1 MGCRESDGHSCGGSC
16 FVAHII
22 KDSGTEAFLA
32 LKANLISE
40 INALGFAGLQVTDL
54 NLLNGAWVN
63 LAYPLPNGSTAQ
75 FLDDRQIYL
84 GNQIEG
90 AGNGRCYGVVANESM
105 LLVCTYGDSGSD
117 PELLLYKRI

>member
-1 MGCRESDGHSCGGSC
+1 MGCRESDGHPCGGSC
-16 FVAHII
+16 FVAQMI
-22 KDSGTEAFLA
+22 KYRGMEAFLA
-32 LKANLISE
+32 LKAALVNE

-63 LAYPLPNGSTAQ
+63 LSYPLPNGSSAQ

-90 AGNGRCYGVVANESM
+90 AGNGRCYGVVANESV
-105 LLVCTYGDSGSD
+105 LLVCTYGASGSD
-117 PELLLYKRI
+117 PELLLYKRR

>member
-1 MGCRESDGHSCGGSC
+1 M
-16 FVAHII
+16 
-22 KDSGTEAFLA
+22 EAFLA
-32 LKANLISE
+32 LKVNLISE

-90 AGNGRCYGVVANESM
+90 ARDGRCYGVVANETM
-105 LLVCTYGDSGSD
+105 LLVCTYGASGSD